1 MTAPQTPPEGHGA
14 PPPAAGDGQ
23 GGAPVTKKYIV
34 VTQGLMNEPV
44 ILGAY
49 EVATPLD
56 ACKQAYPCCFDF
68 ELPCVDEYEGLSVYE
83 VSRDCD
89 VEKGD
94 WFKWR
99 EGHAAEYVQGYVTR
113 RVDWPETRQEACA
126 ECRRA
131 WF

>member
-1 MTAPQTPPEGHGA
+1 MTARRTPPGGAGA
-14 PPPAAGDGQ
+14 PPPGHGDRQAGAAT
-23 GGAPVTKKYIV
+23 AKKYVV
-34 VTQGLMNEPV
+34 VTHSTINEPV

-56 ACKQAYPCCFDF
+56 ACKKAYPCCFDF
-68 ELPCVDEYEGLSVYE
+68 ELPWVDEYEGLSVYE
-83 VSRDCD
+83 VSRYCD
-89 VEKGD
+89 VPKGD

-99 EGHAAEYVQGYVTR
+99 QSHAAKYVQGYVTR

-126 ECRRA
+126 ACRRA